1 MLRARSAA
9 LAAILL
15 TAPAMAVQPTRL
27 DALFRTRPE
36 TLGDMVRARLEGEAK
51 PAETAATVY
60 VLNTETDEAKVYEL
74 GEHEVRMAP
83 WFRPPN
89 WFAAVRFADKRF
101 GVQEAFP
108 SGDIEMSGPFGGE
121 LTEGVYEDAQA
132 FAHQDEGRNGLSV
145 RGACESDGG
154 RFEIIELNYDYVG
167 HVDRFGATFETP
179 GCRGFV
185 VFRRGLNDWTGQVDN
200 GAPSFPVPPEV
211 PPNLPEVIAE
221 FAADDPQLADLEMP
235 EDPSAPHMTVY
246 ATGED
251 WVARGRKILMQ
262 GDGPEVRWN
271 NGWSPE
277 KRVVDLKLRKPRP
290 DGFVDWFEVVL
301 MSPLQEEIRP
311 RIYPYAGNFP
321 YQAAGYPG
329 IRVAGLANGCATTSG
344 IFEVMELK
352 RAEDDRLLRYAARFE
367 QHCEGYGPPMRGFVV
382 YRAP

>member
-9 LAAILL
+9 LAAL
-15 TAPAMAVQPTRL
+15 TLAAPALAMQPTRL

-36 TLGDMVRARLEGEAK
+36 TLGDMVRARLEDEAK

-60 VLNTETDEAKVYEL
+60 VLNTTTDEARVYEL
-74 GEHEVRMAP
+74 GETEVRMAP

-89 WFAAVRFADKRF
+89 WFAAVRFDDKRY
-101 GVQEAFP
+101 GMEPAFP
-108 SGDIEMSGPFGGE
+108 GGDIEMAGPFGGE

-154 RFEIIELNYDYVG
+154 RFEIIELHYDYVG
-167 HVDRFGATFETP
+167 HVDRFGATFESP

-185 VFRRGLNDWTGQVDN
+185 VFRRGVNDWTGQVDN
-200 GAPSFPVPPEV
+200 GAPSFPAPPQD
-211 PPNLPEVIAE
+211 PPNLPTVIAKY
-221 FAADDPQLADLEMP
+221 AKDDPQLVELDMP
-235 EDPSAPHMTVY
+235 EDPSVPHMTVY
-246 ATGED
+246 ATGQD

-271 NGWSPE
+271 NMWSPE
-277 KRVVDLKLRKPRP
+277 KRTVDLELRKPRP
-290 DGFVDWFEVVL
+290 DGLVDWFEVVL

-329 IRVAGLANGCATTSG
+329 IRIAGLGNGCATTSG
-344 IFEVMELK
+344 IFQIMELK
-352 RAEDDRLLRYAARFE
+352 RADDGRLLRYAAEFE
-367 QHCEGYGPPMRGFVV
+367 QHCEGYGPPLSGFVV